1 MAPNGTQW
9 VSEFWDPGH
18 APQTDDRVDHPRALC
33 VRSLEQNALS
43 LIRKVL
49 AAWWQDPLGM
59 SVQAVAVAGFFFST
73 QVEHGNHYWRL
84 KTCPSCC

>member
-1 MAPNGTQW
+1 MEPNGFLNFGTLY
-9 VSEFWDPGH
+9 

-59 SVQAVAVAGFFFST
+59 SVQAVAVGGFFRHKWNMEITGDLRHAQPAVDS
-73 QVEHGNHYWRL
+73 E
-84 KTCPSCC
+84 